1 MMNSEATAVDQIDID
16 EIVVGERYR
25 KSLGDIISLSKSIDK
40 LGLLHPI
47 VVDSRKNL
55 VAGLRRLEAC
65 RLLGWTQIPCRVMS
79 SLDDA
84 IPALKAE
91 HDENTCREP
100 FAPLEL
106 VALGKAL
113 EAMERQ
119 KAKER
124 QSSSGPKEGRGA
136 KTGSVN
142 FTEPVGQTRD
152 KVGEALGVSGVTYQ
166 RMKAVAKAAEDDPE
180 TFGPIAEEMNAT
192 GKVMPAF
199 EKVQSIK
206 RDPLSVVTP
215 ESRGTSERPS
225 KAIQCAHD
233 AVNCLMR
240 IPKNDPKRKR
250 GFQIVA
256 DFIKAN
262 Q

>member
-1 MMNSEATAVDQIDID
+1 MAETLIAID
-16 EIVVGERYR
+16 EIVVGDRYR
-25 KSLGDIISLSKSIDK
+25 KNLGDIIGLSKSIET
-40 LGLLHPI
+40 LGLLHP
-47 VVDSRKNL
+47 VVIDSRKNL
-55 VAGLRRLEAC
+55 VAGLRRMEAM
-65 RLLGWTQIPCRVMS
+65 RLLGWEDVPCRVMS
-79 SLDDA
+79 SLDEA
-84 IPALKAE
+84 MPALKAE
-91 HDENTCREP
+91 QDENTCREP
-100 FAPLEL
+100 FAPMEL

-113 EAMERQ
+113 EEMERPKTEARVNAAKVAGG
-119 KAKER
+119 KARHGSR
-124 QSSSGPKEGRGA
+124 QEILPSA
-136 KTGSVN
+136 DA
-142 FTEPVGQTRD
+142 GQTRD

-166 RMKAVAKAAEDDPE
+166 RMKAVAQAAEDDPE

-199 EKVQSIK
+199 EKVQAIK
-206 RDPLSVVTP
+206 RDPLSVAQQET
-215 ESRGTSERPS
+215 RGTSEKPS